1 MSGKPTTW
9 NTILSAHDPN
19 NYVMKIF
26 KDLFI
31 KHNNL
36 NESNFYILYSN
47 NTCLSGVVE
56 VVPGSDGGYVENSII
71 KGPTIEGR
79 YTLRDN
85 NIDLQLHDGE
95 WVSWEKITDY
105 LYQENDREI
114 IRLADYN
121 LTESFLITHQNQ
133 IQKNIEAVQHGYSVL
148 DTGLETE
155 NIFVANWFLGNTCSY
170 SCSYCP
176 SYLND
181 GSIPWTDLEILKNFI
196 DTLFEK
202 KAGQKIV
209 IEFTGG
215 EVTLFKDYGALCSY
229 IKSKGGVIS
238 MITNGSRTMDWWRK
252 NVQHF
257 DVIAF
262 SYHTEFADRTKYLEL
277 AYFLKDKVDLNC
289 NIMTPPG
296 KLDFCLELGEDIRK
310 LGIYTVNLM
319 PLIEDLEGEL
329 LPGYTQNELDV
340 IDQFNSTTSQEP
352 VTNKTKVI
360 NKRSDLSKVYPD
372 GKKQKISPPLLVSSK
387 ENTWWGWNCLSG
399 VTQIAIDAKGD
410 IFRGWCMV
418 GGKIG
423 NIGNPNLTLPDNPV
437 LCNKELCHCH
447 FDFYSKKEII

>member
-1 MSGKPTTW
+1 
-9 NTILSAHDPN
+9 
-19 NYVMKIF
+19 MKIF

-31 KHNNL
+31 KYNNL
-36 NESNFYILYSN
+36 NESNFYLLYSN
-47 NTCLSGVVE
+47 NTCISGVLE
-56 VVPGSDGGYVENSII
+56 PMEATDGGHVDFATI
-71 KGPTIEGR
+71 KDDTIEGQYR
-79 YTLRDN
+79 YRDSGMD
-85 NIDLQLHDGE
+85 IQLQNGE
-95 WVSWEKITDY
+95 WISWKKITDDIY
-105 LYQENDREI
+105 EDNGQEI
-114 IRLADYN
+114 IRLTNYN
-121 LTESFLITHQNQ
+121 LTEAFQIVNQNK
-133 IQKNIEAVQHGYSVL
+133 IQKNIEAVQHGYSIL
-148 DTGLETE
+148 DTGLEKE

-202 KAGQKIV
+202 KKGQTIV

-215 EVTLFKDYGALCSY
+215 EVTLYKDYGALCAY
-229 IKSKGGVIS
+229 IKSKGGIIS

-257 DVIAF
+257 DIIAF
-262 SYHTEFADRTKYLEL
+262 SYHTEFADRAKYLEL
-277 AYFLKDKVDLNC
+277 ADFLKDKVDLNC

-296 KLDFCLELGEDIRK
+296 KLDFCLELGEDIHK

-329 LPGYTQNELDV
+329 LPDYKPGELEA
-340 IDQFNSTTSQEP
+340 IDAFNSIVSEGTI
-352 VTNKTKVI
+352 VNKTRVI
-360 NKRSDLSKVYPD
+360 NLRSDLSKVYPD
-372 GKKQKISPPLLVSSK
+372 GRRQKISPPLLVSSK

-399 VTQIAIDAKGD
+399 VTQIAIDAKGN
-410 IFRGWCMV
+410 IYRGWCMV

-423 NIGNPNLTLPDNPV
+423 NIGNPNLTLPDDPV

-447 FDFYSKKEII
+447 FDFYSKKEIV